1 MGKKYKLTFSL
12 YDGSEKAV
20 VFEVPEGE
28 AGPAGPQGKTGPAG
42 PQGASAY
49 EVAVENGFEGTEEEW
64 LESLEGIPGVT
75 PVKGI
80 DYFTEED
87 KAEMVADVL
96 ASLPAW
102 TGGSY

>member
-1 MGKKYKLTFSL
+1 MGKKYRLTFSL

-28 AGPAGPQGKTGPAG
+28 VGPVGPQ
-42 PQGASAY
+42 
-49 EVAVENGFEGTEEEW
+49 
-64 LESLEGIPGVT
+64 GIPGVT

-102 TGGSY
+102 NGGSY